1 MSLETTSKDV
11 NVVNDSASVMEFFNG
26 KNILITGATGFLGKV
41 LVQKLLK
48 RCPGVGKIFLLIRPK
63 RNTLPSSRLEDLFK
77 APIFSDLSKSD
88 LQKVIAI
95 AGDGNLNTENLR
107 HHRVKYPV
115 IADPLIW
122 VNVWPKVIYFALL

>member
-1 MSLETTSKDV
+1 MSLETTSKNV

-77 APIFSDLSKSD
+77 APIFSVAWRAAALSVFKMRPS
-88 LQKVIAI
+88 
-95 AGDGNLNTENLR
+95 
-107 HHRVKYPV
+107 VKPSSL
-115 IADPLIW
+115 PS
-122 VNVWPKVIYFALL
+122 